1 MANRRKIIRIRDAV
15 KRIIVS
21 RVNRFVV
28 KVQLEGVYYGAR
40 SNNTGRLP
48 KFLVDGR
55 DFAHK
60 IGKNTEFLCRNH
72 IFLQN

>member
-1 MANRRKIIRIRDAV
+1 M

-60 IGKNTEFLCRNH
+60 IGKNTEFVQKSYFFAKLIICPKPK
-72 IFLQN
+72 LP